1 MRTGKIDGRKLY
13 FMLPT
18 ALDYL
23 WIWAKIESE
32 KGKTYDAGFGHD
44 AATQKITRIYN
55 RILFLSLFF
64 PSGCHCRRHRLQFSR
79 AMGKLYHRDK

>member
-32 KGKTYDAGFGHD
+32 KGKHTMLHAGHG
-44 AATQKITRIYN
+44 ATTQKITRIYN
-55 RILFLSLFF
+55 RILSFYSFLLAVIVVDDIVYSFLGNGKIIS
-64 PSGCHCRRHRLQFSR
+64 SG
-79 AMGKLYHRDK
+79 